1 MEVIVNSP
9 FEHVPAHNC
18 VVWELLYDGGTTSG
32 GTQASATIT
41 FDDGGTATV
50 DTVIYFCGQAFATDA
65 GFGENNGYGFNYN
78 GLSGV
83 DRAAAFLETLNANL
97 FFSPS
102 RVSINIFGNVVGV
115 TFNQVGQQSNWS
127 FSDGAIS
134 EIALFDINGSAQ
146 VYDKYPKYIHT
157 LFRDMSAFS
166 LADIQLFPD
175 KEAAVILRKDYTA
188 NAPAAETYLPT
199 PVDYS
204 NEFRNLLA
212 THIPSIYAANWN
224 PIGDFTFSM
233 PIYLRAGYSYL
244 EGCQRR
250 TIGFSKSEIVRVYNC
265 LFQKREYTSDEE
277 LMQPYVSGG
286 RLMLIKDRYQIC
298 RSTNFAVWTAYI
310 NYNNIEIVYYDI
322 LGNVL
327 ESITNEFPVSNDMN
341 YTNLGTFGS
350 SPSASC
356 DHYIVNF
363 TDYDDEVLGSVRFD
377 IINCGCVDGELIF
390 CTDLGAYETFLLTKN
405 IKNETQISGDVVQ
418 GFDGCNIFSLQQGG
432 RSIINKQSEQVY
444 TYEVWVDTE
453 TPNELEYVNQL
464 LRSQSVFIKT
474 FIKEA
479 DVWFYVKIIPEITN
493 FVSREEGSRSK
504 LTYSFRLNQSYKS
517 HPSNEAVFI

>member
-9 FEHVPAHNC
+9 FEHVSAHNC
-18 VVWELLYDGGTTSG
+18 VVWELLYDGGTSYG
-32 GTQASATIT
+32 GAQASATIT

-50 DTVIYFCGQAFATDA
+50 GTVIYFCGQAFATDA

-102 RVSINIFGNVVGV
+102 RVATDIFGNVVGV
-115 TFNQVGQQSNWS
+115 TFAQVGQQSNWS
-127 FSDGAIS
+127 FSNGAIS
-134 EIALFDINGSAQ
+134 EITLFDINGSAQ

-166 LADIQLFPD
+166 LPDIQLFPD
-175 KEAAVILRKDYTA
+175 KEAAVILRKDYTIQS
-188 NAPAAETYLPT
+188 PASEIYEIT

-204 NEFRNLLA
+204 NEFRNLLV
-212 THIPSIYAANWN
+212 THIPNIYGANWN
-224 PIGDFTFSM
+224 PVSDTTFTM
-233 PIYLRAGYSYL
+233 DVYLRAGYSYL

-250 TIGFSKSEIVRVYNC
+250 TIGFSKSDTIKIYNS
-265 LFQKREYTSDEE
+265 LFQKRKYLGGAT
-277 LMQPYVSGG
+277 LMQPYYDNGNM
-286 RLMLIKDRYQIC
+286 MLIKDRYSIC
-298 RSTNFAVWTAYI
+298 TSTNFAVWTAFIQAYD
-310 NYNNIEIVYYDI
+310 NIGIVYYDS
-322 LGNVL
+322 LGNPL
-327 ESITNEFPVSNDMN
+327 ESSDSPWVGEGGVN
-341 YTNLGTFGS
+341 YINIGTFSTGL
-350 SPSASC
+350 PSNCAY
-356 DHYIVNF
+356 YIVNF
-363 TDYDDEVLGSVRFD
+363 EFDGNILGSVRLD

-390 CTDLGAYETFLLTKN
+390 LSDLGAYETFLLTKN
-405 IKNETQISGDVVQ
+405 IKNETQISGEVVQ

-444 TYEVWVDTE
+444 TYETWVDAE

-479 DVWFYVKIIPEITN
+479 DVWFYVKVIPEISN